1 MPVHML
7 GVSAEIDKIKKIAQ
21 NYKITVVDDNCE
33 ALGAKWKNN
42 MLGINLI
49 CVVGVL
55 MVEKQ
60 LLQVRVV

>member
-33 ALGAKWKNN
+33 ALGAKWK
-42 MLGINLI
+42 
-49 CVVGVL
+49 
-55 MVEKQ
+55 K
-60 LLQVRVV
+60 